1 MMVRDLVW
9 NVYRHRSIKLDMIE
23 SDGNVAVG
31 KTSAKIFHFDT
42 NILSVYFSFK
52 NVKGQR
58 ISLS

>member
-1 MMVRDLVW
+1 MIKSDR
-9 NVYRHRSIKLDMIE
+9 NVD
-23 SDGNVAVG
+23 VG

-58 ISLS
+58 LVYRKQFFRNGFVTLLSDL